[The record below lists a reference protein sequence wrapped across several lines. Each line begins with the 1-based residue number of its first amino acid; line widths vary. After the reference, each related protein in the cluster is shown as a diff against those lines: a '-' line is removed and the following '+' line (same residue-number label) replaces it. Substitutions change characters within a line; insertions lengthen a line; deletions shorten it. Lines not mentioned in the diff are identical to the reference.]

1 MKRKLF
7 CLFLVFL
14 FALGVFGCDPR
25 GSLSEKETQ
34 DVLEEI
40 KADFSDDSIWDRE
53 ITVTDRNGPDE
64 LTIAFVRQAMEVL
77 NDDDAIQSVYGWW
90 FYNRKNYLIAVNCAY
105 SVHLQQ
111 NDITYLI
118 DSLDLAKYRDGHYLI
133 TVDYRIKS
141 TGISQRAQIEINS

>member
-14 FALGVFGCDPR
+14 FTLGIFGCDPR

-53 ITVTDRNGPDE
+53 TTVIHRNGPDE
-64 LTIAFVRQAMEVL
+64 LTIAFVKQAMEVL
-77 NDDDAIQSVYGWW
+77 NDDSAIQSVYGMWW
-90 FYNRKNYLIAVNCAY
+90 DSKRNCKIINIDCTH
-105 SVHLQQ
+105 SVQQ

-118 DSLDLAKYRDGHYLI
+118 DTLDIAKYRDGHYLI
-133 TVDYRIKS
+133 TVDYRIQSAGKS
-141 TGISQRAQIEINS
+141 HYVQIEINS